1 MDDYGE
7 TGQVGC
13 FIDIVFII
21 VELAI
26 GYSVFT
32 TPGDKTGFI
41 AIILITYFI
50 YKAIR
55 DAISKV

>member
-1 MDDYGE
+1 MDDYDE

-13 FIDIVFII
+13 FVDFIFII
-21 VELAI
+21 VELVI

-32 TPGDKTGFI
+32 TPGDKTGSI
-41 AIILITYFI
+41 AIVLITYFI

-55 DAISKV
+55 NAVSKI